1 MMTKIKYYP
10 PEYEKDEFNCAHCK
24 VFAHQIWVSSLK
36 GEAVKTFGW
45 PIDLSPSDMFAASQC
60 QHCNKW
66 SIWIE
71 EVLVYPVQITV
82 EDPNDDMPD
91 DVKKLY
97 EESAQILSAS
107 PRAAA
112 ALLRLGLQILLGAVG
127 GDGKNINDDIGK
139 ETIDAMAENG
149 VRLLAMRCAGFNNV
163 SLKDIHNR
171 FKVVRVP
178 AYSPHAIAEYTVG
191 LILAVNRK
199 INKAYV
205 RTREGNFSIN
215 GLMGVDLYGK
225 TAGIIGTGKIGQILI
240 KILKGFDMKVIA
252 YDLFP
257 NQKVAEELGFEYV
270 SLDELYANSDII
282 SLNCPLTKDTQY
294 MINRRSMLKMK
305 DGVILVNTGRGQL
318 IDSADLVEAL
328 KDKKVGAVA
337 LDVYEEEEDY
347 FFEDKSTQVIE
358 DDILGRLLSF
368 YNVLIT
374 SHQAY
379 FTKEAVEAITV
390 TTLNNIK
397 DFIEGKPLVNEVP
410 QS

>member
-1 MMTKIKYYP
+1 MEKTRIIFFDIKDYDR
-10 PEYEKDEFNCAHCK
+10 EFFEK
-24 VFAHQIWVSSLK
+24 
-36 GEAVKTFGW
+36 
-45 PIDLSPSDMFAASQC
+45 
-60 QHCNKW
+60 
-66 SIWIE
+66 
-71 EVLVYPVQITV
+71 Y
-82 EDPNDDMPD
+82 
-91 DVKKLY
+91 
-97 EESAQILSAS
+97 
-107 PRAAA
+107 
-112 ALLRLGLQILLGAVG
+112 
-127 GDGKNINDDIGK
+127 GKNYNYEMSFFKSRLSLENVHLTKGYDVVCAFTNDDIGK

-178 AYSPHAIAEYTVG
+178 AYSPHAIAEYTIG

-215 GLMGVDLYGK
+215 GLMGVDLCGK

-397 DFIEGKPLVNEVP
+397 DFIEGKPLANEVP
-410 QS
+410 QN

>member
-1 MMTKIKYYP
+1 MEKTKIIFFDIKDYDREFFEKY
-10 PEYEKDEFNCAHCK
+10 
-24 VFAHQIWVSSLK
+24 
-36 GEAVKTFGW
+36 
-45 PIDLSPSDMFAASQC
+45 
-60 QHCNKW
+60 
-66 SIWIE
+66 
-71 EVLVYPVQITV
+71 
-82 EDPNDDMPD
+82 
-91 DVKKLY
+91 
-97 EESAQILSAS
+97 
-107 PRAAA
+107 
-112 ALLRLGLQILLGAVG
+112 
-127 GDGKNINDDIGK
+127 GKNYNFEMSFFKSKLSLENVNLTKEYDVVCAFTNDDIGK
-139 ETIDAMAENG
+139 ETIDAIAKNG
-149 VRLLAMRCAGFNNV
+149 VKLLAMRCAGFNNV
-163 SLKDIHNR
+163 SLKDIKER

-240 KILKGFDMKVIA
+240 KILRGFDMKVIA

-257 NQKVAEELGFEYV
+257 NQKIADELGFEYV

-282 SLNCPLTKDTQY
+282 SLNCPLTKETQY

-305 DGVILVNTGRGQL
+305 DGVILVNTGRGML

-337 LDVYEEEEDY
+337 LDVYEEEENY
-347 FFEDKSTQVIE
+347 FFQDKSTQVIE

-397 DFIEGKPLVNEVP
+397 DFVEGKPLVNEVP
-410 QS
+410 QN

>member
-1 MMTKIKYYP
+1 MEKTRIIFFDIKDYDR
-10 PEYEKDEFNCAHCK
+10 EFFEK
-24 VFAHQIWVSSLK
+24 
-36 GEAVKTFGW
+36 
-45 PIDLSPSDMFAASQC
+45 
-60 QHCNKW
+60 
-66 SIWIE
+66 
-71 EVLVYPVQITV
+71 Y
-82 EDPNDDMPD
+82 
-91 DVKKLY
+91 
-97 EESAQILSAS
+97 
-107 PRAAA
+107 
-112 ALLRLGLQILLGAVG
+112 
-127 GDGKNINDDIGK
+127 GKNYNYEMSFFKSRLSLENVNLTKGYDVVCAFTNDDIGK
-139 ETIDAMAENG
+139 ETIDAMAKNG
-149 VRLLAMRCAGFNNV
+149 VKLLAMRCAGFNNV
-163 SLKDIHNR
+163 SLKDIKER

-240 KILKGFDMKVIA
+240 KILRGFDMKVIA

-257 NQKVAEELGFEYV
+257 NQKIADELGFEYV

-282 SLNCPLTKDTQY
+282 SLNCPLTKETQY

-305 DGVILVNTGRGQL
+305 DGVILVNTGRGML

-337 LDVYEEEEDY
+337 LDVYEEEENY
-347 FFEDKSTQVIE
+347 FFQDKSTQVIE

-397 DFIEGKPLVNEVP
+397 DFVEGKPLVNEVP
-410 QS
+410 QN

>member
-1 MMTKIKYYP
+1 MEKTRIIFFDIKDYDR
-10 PEYEKDEFNCAHCK
+10 EFFEK
-24 VFAHQIWVSSLK
+24 
-36 GEAVKTFGW
+36 
-45 PIDLSPSDMFAASQC
+45 
-60 QHCNKW
+60 
-66 SIWIE
+66 
-71 EVLVYPVQITV
+71 Y
-82 EDPNDDMPD
+82 
-91 DVKKLY
+91 
-97 EESAQILSAS
+97 
-107 PRAAA
+107 
-112 ALLRLGLQILLGAVG
+112 
-127 GDGKNINDDIGK
+127 GKNYNYEMSFFKSRLSLENVHLTKGYDVVCAFTNDDIGK

-337 LDVYEEEEDY
+337 LDVYEEEENY

-379 FTKEAVEAITV
+379 FTKEAVGAITV

-397 DFIEGKPLVNEVP
+397 DFVEGKPLVNEVP
-410 QS
+410 QNQ

>member
-1 MMTKIKYYP
+1 MEKTRIIFFDIKDYDK
-10 PEYEKDEFNCAHCK
+10 EFFKKYEKNYNFEMTFLK
-24 VFAHQIWVSSLK
+24 VRLTEETANLTKGYDVVCGFA
-36 GEAVKTFGW
+36 
-45 PIDLSPSDMFAASQC
+45 
-60 QHCNKW
+60 
-66 SIWIE
+66 
-71 EVLVYPVQITV
+71 
-82 EDPNDDMPD
+82 ND
-91 DVKKLY
+91 
-97 EESAQILSAS
+97 
-107 PRAAA
+107 
-112 ALLRLGLQILLGAVG
+112 
-127 GDGKNINDDIGK
+127 NINK
-139 ETIDAMAENG
+139 ETIDIMVENG
-149 VRLLAMRCAGFNNV
+149 IKLLAMRCAGFNNV

-199 INKAYV
+199 IHKAYV

-215 GLMGVDLYGK
+215 GLMGFDLDGK

-240 KILKGFDMKVIA
+240 KILKGFEMKVIA
-252 YDLFP
+252 YDLYP
-257 NQKVAEELGFEYV
+257 NQKAADELGFEYV
-270 SLDELYANSDII
+270 SLDELYAKSDII

-397 DFIEGKPLVNEVP
+397 DFVEGKPLVNEVP
-410 QS
+410 QN

>member
-1 MMTKIKYYP
+1 MEKTRIIFFDIKDYDR
-10 PEYEKDEFNCAHCK
+10 EFFEK
-24 VFAHQIWVSSLK
+24 
-36 GEAVKTFGW
+36 
-45 PIDLSPSDMFAASQC
+45 
-60 QHCNKW
+60 
-66 SIWIE
+66 
-71 EVLVYPVQITV
+71 Y
-82 EDPNDDMPD
+82 
-91 DVKKLY
+91 
-97 EESAQILSAS
+97 
-107 PRAAA
+107 
-112 ALLRLGLQILLGAVG
+112 
-127 GDGKNINDDIGK
+127 GKNYNYEMSFFKSRLSLENVHLTKGYDVVCAFTNDDIGK

-199 INKAYV
+199 IHKAYV

-215 GLMGVDLYGK
+215 GLMGFDLDGK
-225 TAGIIGTGKIGQILI
+225 TVGIIGTGKIGQILI

-257 NQKVAEELGFEYV
+257 NQKAADELGFEYV

-397 DFIEGKPLVNEVP
+397 DFVEGKPLVNEVP
-410 QS
+410 QN

>member
-1 MMTKIKYYP
+1 MEKTKIIFFDIKDYDREFFEKY
-10 PEYEKDEFNCAHCK
+10 
-24 VFAHQIWVSSLK
+24 
-36 GEAVKTFGW
+36 
-45 PIDLSPSDMFAASQC
+45 
-60 QHCNKW
+60 
-66 SIWIE
+66 
-71 EVLVYPVQITV
+71 
-82 EDPNDDMPD
+82 
-91 DVKKLY
+91 
-97 EESAQILSAS
+97 
-107 PRAAA
+107 
-112 ALLRLGLQILLGAVG
+112 
-127 GDGKNINDDIGK
+127 GKNYNFEMSFFKSKLSLENVNLTKGYDVVCAFTNDDISKG
-139 ETIDAMAENG
+139 TIDAMAENG

-163 SLKDIHNR
+163 SLKDINER

-240 KILKGFDMKVIA
+240 KILRGFDMKVIA

-282 SLNCPLTKDTQY
+282 SLNCPLTKETQY

-337 LDVYEEEEDY
+337 LDVYEEEENY
-347 FFEDKSTQVIE
+347 FFQDKSTQVIE

-397 DFIEGKPLVNEVP
+397 DFVEGKPLVNEVP
-410 QS
+410 QN

>member
-1 MMTKIKYYP
+1 MEKTRIIFFDIKDYDR
-10 PEYEKDEFNCAHCK
+10 EFFEK
-24 VFAHQIWVSSLK
+24 
-36 GEAVKTFGW
+36 
-45 PIDLSPSDMFAASQC
+45 
-60 QHCNKW
+60 
-66 SIWIE
+66 
-71 EVLVYPVQITV
+71 Y
-82 EDPNDDMPD
+82 
-91 DVKKLY
+91 
-97 EESAQILSAS
+97 
-107 PRAAA
+107 
-112 ALLRLGLQILLGAVG
+112 
-127 GDGKNINDDIGK
+127 GKNYNYEMSFFKSRLSLENVHLTKGYDVVCAFTNDDIGK

-337 LDVYEEEEDY
+337 LDVYEEEENY

-358 DDILGRLLSF
+358 DDILGRLLSS

-397 DFIEGKPLVNEVP
+397 DFVEGKPLVNEVP
-410 QS
+410 QN

>member
-1 MMTKIKYYP
+1 MEKTRIIFFDIKDYDR
-10 PEYEKDEFNCAHCK
+10 EFFEK
-24 VFAHQIWVSSLK
+24 
-36 GEAVKTFGW
+36 
-45 PIDLSPSDMFAASQC
+45 
-60 QHCNKW
+60 
-66 SIWIE
+66 
-71 EVLVYPVQITV
+71 Y
-82 EDPNDDMPD
+82 
-91 DVKKLY
+91 
-97 EESAQILSAS
+97 
-107 PRAAA
+107 
-112 ALLRLGLQILLGAVG
+112 
-127 GDGKNINDDIGK
+127 GKNYNYEMSFFKSRLSLENVHLTRGYDVVCAFTNDDIGK

-257 NQKVAEELGFEYV
+257 NQKVADELGFEYV

-397 DFIEGKPLVNEVP
+397 DFVEGKPLVNEVP

>member
-1 MMTKIKYYP
+1 MSFFKSRLSLENVHLTKVY
-10 PEYEKDEFNCAHCK
+10 DVVCA
-24 VFAHQIWVSSLK
+24 F
-36 GEAVKTFGW
+36 T
-45 PIDLSPSDMFAASQC
+45 
-60 QHCNKW
+60 
-66 SIWIE
+66 
-71 EVLVYPVQITV
+71 
-82 EDPNDDMPD
+82 
-91 DVKKLY
+91 
-97 EESAQILSAS
+97 
-107 PRAAA
+107 
-112 ALLRLGLQILLGAVG
+112 
-127 GDGKNINDDIGK
+127 NDDIGK

-337 LDVYEEEEDY
+337 LDVYEEEENY

-397 DFIEGKPLVNEVP
+397 DFVEGKPLVNEVP
-410 QS
+410 QN

>member
-1 MMTKIKYYP
+1 MKKTRIIFFDIKDYDR
-10 PEYEKDEFNCAHCK
+10 EFFEK
-24 VFAHQIWVSSLK
+24 
-36 GEAVKTFGW
+36 
-45 PIDLSPSDMFAASQC
+45 
-60 QHCNKW
+60 
-66 SIWIE
+66 
-71 EVLVYPVQITV
+71 Y
-82 EDPNDDMPD
+82 
-91 DVKKLY
+91 
-97 EESAQILSAS
+97 
-107 PRAAA
+107 
-112 ALLRLGLQILLGAVG
+112 
-127 GDGKNINDDIGK
+127 GKNYNYEMSFFKSRLSLENVHLTKGYDVVCAFTNDDIGK

-163 SLKDIHNR
+163 SLKDIRNR

-328 KDKKVGAVA
+328 KDKKIGAVA
-337 LDVYEEEEDY
+337 LDVYEEEENY
-347 FFEDKSTQVIE
+347 FFEDKSNQVIE

-379 FTKEAVEAITV
+379 FTKEAVDAITV
-390 TTLNNIK
+390 TTLNNIR
-397 DFIEGKPLVNEVP
+397 DFIEGKPLVNEVL
-410 QS
+410 QN

>member
-1 MMTKIKYYP
+1 MEKTRIIFFDIKDYDR
-10 PEYEKDEFNCAHCK
+10 EFFEK
-24 VFAHQIWVSSLK
+24 
-36 GEAVKTFGW
+36 
-45 PIDLSPSDMFAASQC
+45 
-60 QHCNKW
+60 
-66 SIWIE
+66 
-71 EVLVYPVQITV
+71 Y
-82 EDPNDDMPD
+82 
-91 DVKKLY
+91 
-97 EESAQILSAS
+97 
-107 PRAAA
+107 
-112 ALLRLGLQILLGAVG
+112 
-127 GDGKNINDDIGK
+127 GKNYNYEMSFFKSRLSLENVHLTKGYDVVCAFTNDDIGK

-252 YDLFP
+252 YDLYP
-257 NQKVAEELGFEYV
+257 NQKAAEELGFEYV

-397 DFIEGKPLVNEVP
+397 DFVEGKPLVNEVP